1 MRFATRS
8 ILAAEP
14 DVVMYACTSGSF
26 VLGLAGERAL
36 HEAMREAGAPRTAT
50 TSGSM
55 LDAFEVLGLRRLALA
70 TPYPA
75 EIGEKLVDFVEEAG
89 YEAVSLENLGLPHGV
104 AIQATTD
111 DEIIDL
117 LRTADRPEADGIFLS
132 CTGLG
137 TVDLVAR
144 AEQRLGKPVLTAI
157 QVTMWGAFRAAGVSL
172 RLRRPIAAV
181 RPTHGAHP
189 EDVMTVPRE
198 LAFEIPEFRA
208 RLAAVRAQ
216 MAARGLD
223 ALVLFGPQNVCY
235 VSGLDND
242 NLSDIQCVI
251 VPMDRDPV
259 LVLFWFE
266 AGRAENTCWLDE
278 VVLYRDE
285 DPMAVAAGVVGRLGL
300 GGGRLGVERPAVG
313 LTVDQ
318 FERLVAHLPERDA
331 SRHAFG
337 AVEIPRRVK
346 SPAEIGYMRRA
357 AALTDR
363 AVDAACAAIDVG
375 VSDGEIAA
383 VITNVIYGEGGETTC
398 LGPIVAGGYRAGAP
412 HSSFSGRRFQAGDS
426 IFLEFTA
433 QVRRYTAPIMRS
445 VWLGRPSE
453 EVERIAEAGAAAVAT
468 IVRTARPGIAARD
481 VALRGAA
488 PTSSRSSTG

>member
-1 MRFATRS
+1 
-8 ILAAEP
+8 
-14 DVVMYACTSGSF
+14 
-26 VLGLAGERAL
+26 
-36 HEAMREAGAPRTAT
+36 
-50 TSGSM
+50 
-55 LDAFEVLGLRRLALA
+55 
-70 TPYPA
+70 
-75 EIGEKLVDFVEEAG
+75 
-89 YEAVSLENLGLPHGV
+89 
-104 AIQATTD
+104 
-111 DEIIDL
+111 
-117 LRTADRPEADGIFLS
+117 
-132 CTGLG
+132 
-137 TVDLVAR
+137 
-144 AEQRLGKPVLTAI
+144 
-157 QVTMWGAFRAAGVSL
+157 
-172 RLRRPIAAV
+172 
-181 RPTHGAHP
+181 
-189 EDVMTVPRE
+189 MTVPRE

-216 MAARGLD
+216 MAERDLD

-285 DPMAVAAGVVGRLGL
+285 DPMAVAAGVVQRLGL
-300 GGGRLGVERPAVG
+300 GKGRLGVERPAVG

-318 FERLVAHLPERDA
+318 YERFVANLPDA
-331 SRHAFG
+331 TIGNAFG

-383 VITNVIYGEGGETTC
+383 VITNVIYGQGGETTC

-453 EVERIAEAGAAAVAT
+453 EVERIAEAGAAAVET
-468 IVRTARPGIAARD
+468 IVRTARPGLPASEVARAARAD
-481 VALRGAA
+481 LEPILDTVMFHNSYGYPIGLGFPPTWSESLGFYLRADNPEPLEAGMTFHLPISLRRFGEWGVNQSHSMLVTDTGAETLTRSTARLLVLDRVGAA
-488 PTSSRSSTG
+488 